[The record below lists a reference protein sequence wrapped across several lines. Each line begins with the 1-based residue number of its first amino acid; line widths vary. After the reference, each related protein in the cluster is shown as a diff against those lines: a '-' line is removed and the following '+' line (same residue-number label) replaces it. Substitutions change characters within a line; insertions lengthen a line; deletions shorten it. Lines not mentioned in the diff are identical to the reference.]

1 VAAPGRTAWPA
12 GRAGRPGLQAGN
24 LGDGQRDHGRVCG
37 WRLAG
42 PGGPWIN
49 GYGKLRRITGRY
61 AAIVHLCLCLAA
73 AVVVIRQFIQH
84 ARRRPTTERLK

>member
-1 VAAPGRTAWPA
+1 MAA
-12 GRAGRPGLQAGN
+12 GRAG
-24 LGDGQRDHGRVCG
+24 
-37 WRLAG
+37 
-42 PGGPWIN
+42 GGPWIN